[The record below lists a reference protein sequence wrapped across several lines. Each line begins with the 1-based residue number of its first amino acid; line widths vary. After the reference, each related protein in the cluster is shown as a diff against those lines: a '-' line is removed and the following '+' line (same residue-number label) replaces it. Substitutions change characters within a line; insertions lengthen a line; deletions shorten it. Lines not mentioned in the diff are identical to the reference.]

1 MSADTGHPD
10 PVGGD
15 DGKSPVGEGVSASG
29 RGAGG
34 GSEAG
39 TQNGNPGASNAVV
52 RLRPKPDSE
61 IDRAAARFPLTDL
74 GNAERFVLRFGA
86 DFRFV
91 AEWGWLWYDGA
102 RWMLLSEEKDRVPAA
117 VMQAVFATVRAIK
130 NEAVLVRRS
139 GVKTEPPPHFDA
151 AQVAAHDAQMADCLD
166 YLIDAKKGVYFS
178 DKVAE
183 WARSSESAA
192 RLSCIATLA
201 KAFDGISAKVDDFD
215 ADRMAINCQNG
226 TLRIERRKVKRSA
239 EEVAA
244 GKSVWK
250 VDGWQIRCD
259 KHNRDDLITKITNV
273 AYKPNA
279 SAPVYDAFIN
289 TVQPDATMRRF
300 IMQWGGL
307 SLTGD
312 IGEQKLAFFYGQGRN
327 GKGTWVEAV
336 AYLAGD
342 YAGSLPIESLL
353 DNGKRRGDQAT
364 PDIARLPGVRFLR
377 VSEPSK
383 GAVLNEGLVKMVT
396 GGDPVDARHLNKGLF
411 TFLPEFKM
419 TISGN
424 QKPAIRDESD
434 GIWRRMQLVPWN
446 VQIAR
451 EDIDKDLP
459 TKLRQEAEGI
469 FARLIAG
476 LLDWKANGL
485 IEPDEVRM
493 ATSKYRDDSDAIGK
507 FLRQCCLLGED
518 TRARPM
524 RTRKKELFEL
534 YTAWAQSGGHFE
546 FKNRQFSKAME
557 AKGFVDMHSNGEWW
571 VGVSAQVTRHDIEQG
586 VWSAVDNAENVGEYG
601 DGDSSAPFGPDDD
614 LPDWYGAE

>member
-1 MSADTGHPD
+1 MTGDIENPD
-10 PVGGD
+10 PDGGN
-15 DGKSPVGEGVSASG
+15 DGNSPDGEGLAGSGEVSGEASKG
-29 RGAGG
+29 KGLAL
-34 GSEAG
+34 A
-39 TQNGNPGASNAVV
+39 
-52 RLRPKPDSE
+52 RLRPVADNA
-61 IDRAAARFPLTDL
+61 IDRAAARLPLTDL
-74 GNAERFVLRFGA
+74 GNAERFVLRFGG

-91 AEWGWLWYDGA
+91 PEWGWLWYDGA
-102 RWMLLSEEKDRVPAA
+102 RWKLLSEEKDKAPPA

-130 NEAVLVRRS
+130 NEAAFVKAS
-139 GVKTEPPPHFDA
+139 GLRQPVPEHFDA
-151 AQVAAHDAQMADCLD
+151 AQRAAHEAQHAGCLD
-166 YLIDAKKGVYFS
+166 YLMDATKQVYFR

-183 WARSSESAA
+183 WARASESSA
-192 RLSCIATLA
+192 RLSCISTLA
-201 KAFDGISAKVDDFD
+201 KAFEGIAAKPDDFD

-239 EEVAA
+239 EDVAA

-250 VDGWQIRCD
+250 VDGWQIRRHP
-259 KHNRDDLITKITNV
+259 HNRDDLITKITNV

-279 SAPVYDAFIN
+279 TAPEYDAFIEA
-289 TVQPDATMRRF
+289 VQPDATMRRF

-312 IGEQKLAFFYGQGRN
+312 IGEQKMAFFYGQGRN
-327 GKGTWVEAV
+327 GKGTWVEVV

-451 EDIDKDLP
+451 EDIDRELP
-459 TKLRQEAEGI
+459 AKLRKEAEGI
-469 FARLIAG
+469 FARLITG

-507 FLRQCCLLGED
+507 FLRQCCVLGVD
-518 TRARPM
+518 TRARPV
-524 RTRKKELFEL
+524 RVRKKELFEL

-557 AKGFVDMHSNGEWW
+557 AKGFADLHSNGEWW
-571 VGVSAQVTRHDIEQG
+571 TGVSAEVTKEAIEQG
-586 VWSAVDNAENVGEYG
+586 TWTAVDNAENMGENGVAEG
-601 DGDSSAPFGPDDD
+601 DGGFGPDEG
-614 LPDWYGAE
+614 LPDWYGPD